1 MKANKKDKAKAN
13 KTAIKEIIKGNVF
26 KEKTK
31 TAKAVLETAIG
42 LDSIKED
49 ANLIH

>member
-1 MKANKKDKAKAN
+1 M
-13 KTAIKEIIKGNVF
+13 F
-26 KEKTK
+26 QEKTK

-49 ANLIH
+49 ANLIHKTAIGLDLAFKNVKKNMIKFN